1 MTKPILYMMMGL
13 PGAGKTTIAQH
24 IADLTG
30 ATLLSSDV
38 VRREMFSKS
47 SFSQSEHDE
56 LYTELDKR
64 MTELLRA
71 GQSVVYDANLNR
83 RTHRD
88 EKRQLADELGVTAQ
102 LVWVQTPEEMARQRR
117 VDHEPQHDLIPA
129 HETPGQ
135 MFDRIAQA
143 IEEPTSDESAIVI
156 DGRDV
161 STDDIRRS
169 LGI

>member
-1 MTKPILYMMMGL
+1 MMMGL

-30 ATLLSSDV
+30 ATLLSSDA
-38 VRREMFSKS
+38 VRRELFAKS
-47 SFSQSEHDE
+47 TFTQTEHDQ
-56 LYTELDKR
+56 LYAELDKR
-64 MTELLRA
+64 MTELLQT

-88 EKRQLADELGVTAQ
+88 EKRQLAETLGVQAR
-102 LVWVQTPEEMARQRR
+102 LIWVQTPEEMARQRR
-117 VDHEPQHDLIPA
+117 VDQEPQHDLIPE
-129 HETPGQ
+129 HETAGE

-143 IEEPTSDESAIVI
+143 IEQPTPEESPVII

-161 STDDIRRS
+161 SPSDISRS

>member
-1 MTKPILYMMMGL
+1 MTKPTLYMMMGL

-38 VRREMFSKS
+38 LRRELFAKS
-47 SFSQSEHDE
+47 SFTQAEHDE
-56 LYTELDKR
+56 LYAELDHR
-64 MTELLRA
+64 MTELLQT

-88 EKRQLADELGVTAQ
+88 EKRQLAEKLGIQAR
-102 LVWVQTPEEMARQRR
+102 LIWVQTPEEMARQRR
-117 VDHEPQHDLIPA
+117 VDHEPQHDLIPE

-143 IEEPTSDESAIVI
+143 IEEPAAEESATVI

-161 STDDIRRS
+161 SPSDIS
-169 LGI
+169 HGLGI